1 MGSVR
6 NKKVV
11 KLVKILVKIVVF
23 LWFNFLIV
31 GVVVWMMGIVLIL
44 FIVVGNYNFV
54 VKIIIYLKWE
64 W

>member
-11 KLVKILVKIVVF
+11 KLVKIFVKIVVF

-31 GVVVWMMGIVLIL
+31 GVVVWIMGIVLIL
-44 FIVVGNYNFV
+44 FIVVG
-54 VKIIIYLKWE
+54 KL
-64 W
+64 